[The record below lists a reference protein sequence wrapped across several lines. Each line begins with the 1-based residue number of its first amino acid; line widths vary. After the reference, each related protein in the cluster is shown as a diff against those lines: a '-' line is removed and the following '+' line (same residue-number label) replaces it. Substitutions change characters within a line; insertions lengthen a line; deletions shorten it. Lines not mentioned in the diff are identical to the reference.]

1 MKTSTSLI
9 VAVIAGFAAVSTAR
23 AAEPSGDG
31 LIPGSF
37 TGNVALT
44 SDYLV
49 RGVSQSNN
57 GPAIQG
63 GLDWD
68 TGVGLHF
75 GVWGSS
81 INFKDGGEATTEI
94 DWAGGYAGSIGDLL
108 NYDIGAVYYWYPGA
122 PGALSYDFWEVYG
135 KASHDFGR
143 FTLNAGVNYSPDI
156 FGGTGPS
163 TYFRAGVTVP
173 ITDKLSVS
181 GEAGHSFLAQSNPTP
196 AFFPDYWDWNA
207 GARMSVNNWF
217 TVDVRYYDTNIAGD
231 CPAPG
236 GKHWCGSKV
245 VAAIS
250 RSF

>member
-1 MKTSTSLI
+1 MRTCALLI
-9 VAVIAGFAAVSTAR
+9 AALTASAGPVLAS
-23 AAEPSGDG
+23 EPGDG

-37 TGNVALT
+37 GGNITLT

-49 RGVSQSNN
+49 RGGSQSNN

-81 INFKDGGEATTEI
+81 LNFKDGGQATTEI
-94 DWAGGYAGSIGDLL
+94 DWSGGYAGSLGDLL

-122 PGALSYDFWEVYG
+122 PGALSYDFWEAYG
-135 KASHDFGR
+135 KVSRDFGR
-143 FTLNAGVNYSPDI
+143 FILNGGVSYSPDI

-163 TYFRAGVTVP
+163 TYFSAGLTVP
-173 ITDKLSVS
+173 ITDKLRVS
-181 GEAGHSFLAQSNPTP
+181 AAAGHSFLAQSNPTP
-196 AFFPDYWDWNA
+196 AFFPDYLDWNA
-207 GARMSVNNWF
+207 GARLSVNNWF
-217 TVDVRYYDTNIAGD
+217 TLDVRYYDTNIAGN

-236 GKHWCGSKV
+236 GKRWCGPKV

>member
-1 MKTSTSLI
+1 MRTFAFLI
-9 VAVIAGFAAVSTAR
+9 AAAAAVGPVS
-23 AAEPSGDG
+23 AAEPDS

-37 TGNVALT
+37 SGNVALT

-63 GLDWD
+63 GLEWD
-68 TGVGLHF
+68 TGVGFHF
-75 GVWGSS
+75 GAWGSS
-81 INFKDGGEATTEI
+81 LNFKDGGEATTEI
-94 DWAGGYAGSIGDLL
+94 DWSGGFAGSLGELL
-108 NYDIGAVYYWYPGA
+108 KYDVGAVYYWYPGA
-122 PGALSYDFWEVYG
+122 PGVLSYDFWEVYG

-143 FTLNAGVNYSPDI
+143 FIVNGGVSYSPDI

-163 TYFRAGVTVP
+163 TYFSGGLTVP
-173 ITDKLSVS
+173 ITDKLSVN
-181 GEAGHSFLAQSNPTP
+181 GGVGRSFLAQSHPTP

-207 GARMSVNNWF
+207 GAKLSVNNWF
-217 TVDVRYYDTNIAGD
+217 TVDVRYSDTSIAGN

-236 GKHWCGSKV
+236 GKLWCGSKV
-245 VAAIS
+245 VATVS